1 MQEEKGS
8 CLLPPQASPSPSR
21 VPHGT
26 LGEAEAGDEGRTV
39 SPPAG
44 LATLQSLPV
53 NWEGGGYP
61 GPEIPRLLHAYPYD
75 TWQLV
80 AGTCLA

>member
-1 MQEEKGS
+1 M
-8 CLLPPQASPSPSR
+8 

-39 SPPAG
+39 SPPVG
-44 LATLQSLPV
+44 LPTLQSLPV

-61 GPEIPRLLHAYPYD
+61 GPGARNPPPPAQVSLSTSLTLGSWWRGPA
-75 TWQLV
+75 
-80 AGTCLA
+80 